1 MDRFCPNCGTRL
13 EEGAGKCPFCGA
25 AAGFGGGKAPNNLKK
40 ILAIGGGADRKSTR
54 LNSSH

>member
-40 ILAIGGGADRKSTR
+40 ILAIGGGALDRKSVV
-54 LNSSH
+54 